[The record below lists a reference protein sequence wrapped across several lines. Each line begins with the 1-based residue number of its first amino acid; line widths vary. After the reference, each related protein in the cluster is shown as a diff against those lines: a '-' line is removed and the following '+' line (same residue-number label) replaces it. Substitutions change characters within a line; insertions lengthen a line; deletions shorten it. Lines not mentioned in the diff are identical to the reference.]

1 MRKDC
6 KTARKMETKRMQR
19 HRSLRSWVG
28 AIVLAVSALCVGVAL
43 AGTQARHYRV
53 AVFTPGLSFRPVLE
67 GLQAGLAQLGYVEGT
82 NVTLVV
88 EDTQGAVPDL
98 AQRAAR
104 LVAAQPDVL
113 VTVTTPHT
121 KAARQATTRVP
132 IVFTRVGDP
141 LHYGLIASY
150 ASSQN
155 NVTGI
160 STYSNPLTGKRLEL
174 LQEIAPGIQ
183 RILAVVATNEAN
195 AQLAFQ
201 RLAETAQKLAI
212 QVLRHDVTTREE
224 IEHVLRATPP
234 GSVEAMYHVPS
245 LLVSSHMDLLIQKA
259 EQEKLPLIVHEDSL
273 VDQGALVSYRANSH
287 LMGVQA
293 AKLVAKIL
301 QGDQPAALPIQTPDK
316 WFLAINLTTAK
327 AIDLPLPLR
336 VLERANHLVE

>member
-1 MRKDC
+1 MSTDIT
-6 KTARKMETKRMQR
+6 TALQR
-19 HRSLRSWVG
+19 EMTRRQQQRGLRAWCG
-28 AIVLAVSALCVGVAL
+28 AIVLAVVALGVGVAL
-43 AGTQARHYRV
+43 AEAQARPYRV
-53 AVFTPGLSFRPVLE
+53 AVFTPGLSFHPVLE
-67 GLQAGLAQLGYVEGT
+67 GLQKGLAQLGYVEGK

-104 LVAAQPDVL
+104 LAAAHPDVL
-113 VTVTTPHT
+113 ITVTTPHT
-121 KAARQATTRVP
+121 KAARQATTRIP

-155 NVTGI
+155 NLTGI

-174 LQEIAPGIQ
+174 LQEIAPGIT
-183 RILAVVATNEAN
+183 RILAVVATNEEN

-224 IEHVLRATPP
+224 LEHVLRTTPP
-234 GSVEAMYHVPS
+234 GSVDAIYHVPS
-245 LLVSSHMDLLIQKA
+245 LLVSSHIALLIQKA
-259 EQEKLPLIVHEDSL
+259 TQEKLPLIVHEDSL
-273 VDQGALVSYRANSH
+273 VEQGALVSYGANSY
-287 LMGVQA
+287 LMGFQA

-301 QGDQPAALPIQTPDK
+301 QGVPPAELPIQTPDT
-316 WFLAINLTTAK
+316 WFLAINVTTAK
-327 AIDLPLPLR
+327 AIDLTLPFS
-336 VLERANHLVE
+336 VLERADRVVE